1 MSKDETISLGCLAID
16 LGKSVKTIRQMCETG
31 QIPEPA
37 YYMADKGT
45 RWEMPVFYKAK
56 VFKALDV
63 SKKTKK

>member
-1 MSKDETISLGCLAID
+1 
-16 LGKSVKTIRQMCETG
+16 
-31 QIPEPA
+31 
-37 YYMADKGT
+37 MADKGT